1 MQTIPIELSDRL
13 ASLLDRVCMDSPEMR
28 QRVVSELV
36 VRYLEDIEDA
46 AEASRVL
53 AENNPRISLHA
64 MRKELGLE
72 QEVST

>member
-1 MQTIPIELSDRL
+1 
-13 ASLLDRVCMDSPEMR
+13 MDSPEMR

-72 QEVST
+72 QEVGT